1 MHVKASASLTSVPS
15 HTHGKLRLWADVFR
29 VHGDGEY
36 MRWERVSDDVVP
48 VNISC
53 IEDTP
58 TTVFHVTAYNRQVEK
73 IFDVCISQPGESGTE
88 RDKEEKGKGGR
99 EISYA

>member
-1 MHVKASASLTSVPS
+1 MVCILFSI
-15 HTHGKLRLWADVFR
+15 RLWADVFR

-73 IFDVCISQPGESGTE
+73 IFDVCISQPGEFVLDRLLISIREHWLTE
-88 RDKEEKGKGGR
+88 TSDKK
-99 EISYA
+99 